1 MAAATACFMPRRL
14 LLIFCVTGLLF
25 RRGQG
30 TSSTPE
36 EQHLFCGD
44 DKYEV
49 GSPYAANVGW
59 LLPNLTGEVIRDG
72 TIYQWKNASKWGSD
86 ADVVGSTAMCYA
98 DHSPEDCAQCLRYV
112 AGRFHSGVD
121 CPNAQIASAFYDA
134 CLLWYYK
141 IFPILSFGCDAKY
154 TSMAGRDLTGTEVA
168 ASFRRAWDR
177 LLDNLSSQAI
187 LSEVYAA
194 ANSTKYGY
202 GGGAETIYGLVQCD
216 MTRTKSQCTACLNN
230 LTLSVS
236 ADPTMAYMTIGK
248 LKGYWCYIRYGTAQF
263 DDHISEYMT
272 ASSPNASATAPGTA
286 TAPVPAMAPTTP
298 SRSHQG
304 PSRRVMVVAIIG
316 SCSIVFLAG
325 IILLLGCLFRARPF
339 RTLAT
344 QPRRKII
351 RLGSF
356 SPKQFSVNQLR
367 TATEN
372 FTHPLGSGAFGTV
385 YKGTMGGTE
394 VAVKKLSNKDG
405 VGEMAFDRE
414 ACILMAFKHKN
425 LVKLLGYCN
434 KGEHRLLCFEYLSG
448 GSLDKLIY
456 DREQGSAL
464 DWSGRY
470 KILQGVCSGL
480 HYLHH
485 ELDNEQNIVHMDL
498 KASNVL
504 VSRGEGGDITNV
516 KIADFGLSRFFTAET
531 QLYTQQVIGLRAYMA
546 PEYLSKGKI
555 SPMADIYSFGVLM
568 LEIIT
573 GRCAMGDDDSSG
585 DLFITWVHEEW
596 SKGDVRTLMF
606 KDAADLPGDCIAQ
619 ARNCIKIALDCIQ
632 QDPNDRPDA
641 GKIKQRLS

>member
-248 LKGYWCYIRYGTAQF
+248 LKGYWCYIRA
-263 DDHISEYMT
+263 
-272 ASSPNASATAPGTA
+272 
-286 TAPVPAMAPTTP
+286 
-298 SRSHQG
+298 
-304 PSRRVMVVAIIG
+304 
-316 SCSIVFLAG
+316 
-325 IILLLGCLFRARPF
+325 
-339 RTLAT
+339 
-344 QPRRKII
+344 K
-351 RLGSF
+351 
-356 SPKQFSVNQLR
+356 
-367 TATEN
+367 
-372 FTHPLGSGAFGTV
+372 
-385 YKGTMGGTE
+385 
-394 VAVKKLSNKDG
+394 
-405 VGEMAFDRE
+405 
-414 ACILMAFKHKN
+414 
-425 LVKLLGYCN
+425 
-434 KGEHRLLCFEYLSG
+434 
-448 GSLDKLIY
+448 
-456 DREQGSAL
+456 
-464 DWSGRY
+464 
-470 KILQGVCSGL
+470 
-480 HYLHH
+480 
-485 ELDNEQNIVHMDL
+485 
-498 KASNVL
+498 
-504 VSRGEGGDITNV
+504 
-516 KIADFGLSRFFTAET
+516 
-531 QLYTQQVIGLRAYMA
+531 
-546 PEYLSKGKI
+546 
-555 SPMADIYSFGVLM
+555 
-568 LEIIT
+568 
-573 GRCAMGDDDSSG
+573 
-585 DLFITWVHEEW
+585 
-596 SKGDVRTLMF
+596 
-606 KDAADLPGDCIAQ
+606 
-619 ARNCIKIALDCIQ
+619 
-632 QDPNDRPDA
+632 
-641 GKIKQRLS
+641 

>member
-1 MAAATACFMPRRL
+1 MAAATACFMRRRM
-14 LLIFCVTGLLF
+14 LLIFCVTALLF

-44 DKYEV
+44 GKYEV

-59 LLPNLTGEVIRDG
+59 LLPNLTGDVIRDG
-72 TIYQWKNASKWGSD
+72 TIYQWKNTSKWGSD
-86 ADVVGSTAMCYA
+86 ADVVGSTTMCYA

-141 IFPILSFGCDAKY
+141 IFPILSFGCDARY

-248 LKGYWCYIRYGTAQF
+248 LKGYWCYIRYIPKFPQKILCYTLTLF
-263 DDHISEYMT
+263 Y
-272 ASSPNASATAPGTA
+272 PG
-286 TAPVPAMAPTTP
+286 
-298 SRSHQG
+298 Q
-304 PSRRVMVVAIIG
+304 
-316 SCSIVFLAG
+316 
-325 IILLLGCLFRARPF
+325 
-339 RTLAT
+339 
-344 QPRRKII
+344 
-351 RLGSF
+351 
-356 SPKQFSVNQLR
+356 
-367 TATEN
+367 
-372 FTHPLGSGAFGTV
+372 
-385 YKGTMGGTE
+385 GTMGGTE

-456 DREQGSAL
+456 GMNRQ
-464 DWSGRY
+464 
-470 KILQGVCSGL
+470 
-480 HYLHH
+480 
-485 ELDNEQNIVHMDL
+485 
-498 KASNVL
+498 
-504 VSRGEGGDITNV
+504 
-516 KIADFGLSRFFTAET
+516 
-531 QLYTQQVIGLRAYMA
+531 
-546 PEYLSKGKI
+546 
-555 SPMADIYSFGVLM
+555 
-568 LEIIT
+568 
-573 GRCAMGDDDSSG
+573 
-585 DLFITWVHEEW
+585 
-596 SKGDVRTLMF
+596 
-606 KDAADLPGDCIAQ
+606 
-619 ARNCIKIALDCIQ
+619 
-632 QDPNDRPDA
+632 
-641 GKIKQRLS
+641 